1 MLRKLIQ
8 APILIMLHTEPV
20 ERPPVP
26 PGQGGSLMLRDLVLR
41 DVALLLINR
50 LKKNIFLVNVPL
62 KWLPPEAFSAQNA
75 LSFGGRALPGPAGGG
90 LQRSPDP

>member
-50 LKKNIFLVNVPL
+50 LKKKHISRKCALKMILTRSIFQ
-62 KWLPPEAFSAQNA
+62 PEMH
-75 LSFGGRALPGPAGGG
+75 
-90 LQRSPDP
+90 